1 MKVPLGFMLG
11 FVAGAYVFS
20 KLTEEQRAGFVDKI
34 DHLATTGRTGKIT
47 GTFRQGMSGV
57 ADVATDRITDATETA
72 TDAAASAL
80 SGDDASNGARP
91 GTSAITDG

>member
-20 KLTEEQRAGFVDKI
+20 KLTEEQRAGIVDKVEHI
-34 DHLATTGRTGKIT
+34 ATTGRTGKIT
-47 GTFRQGMSGV
+47 DSFRQGMSGV

-72 TDAAASAL
+72 ADAATSAMSADSADGAQPHASTV
-80 SGDDASNGARP
+80 ASN
-91 GTSAITDG
+91 

>member
-20 KLTEEQRAGFVDKI
+20 KLTEEQRTSFVDKI
-34 DHLATTGRTGKIT
+34 DHLATTGRAGKIT

-57 ADVATDRITDATETA
+57 ADVATERITDATETA
-72 TDAAASAL
+72 ADAAASAI
-80 SGDDASNGARP
+80 SGDDASEPARSHSSAF
-91 GTSAITDG
+91 GTN